1 MFGLGTQEILIILA
15 VALIIFGPKKLPE
28 IGRAIGQG
36 MRELR
41 KASRD
46 IMDTIER
53 DDDDEP
59 EPRPAWTSD
68 QVSHEPLDQVTNE
81 PPHVTDEG
89 QAIPEQ
95 AAVETREEE
104 VTDRTPDE
112 ADQQKETVQNAADSN
127 RD

>member
-28 IGRAIGQG
+28 IGKAIGQG

-46 IMDTIER
+46 IMDTIDR
-53 DDDDEP
+53 DVDDEP
-59 EPRPAWTSD
+59 EPKPAWTPEP
-68 QVSHEPLDQVTNE
+68 VSQQPTEQSFDDTEGEHAGHTQTVDAEQ
-81 PPHVTDEG
+81 TDD
-89 QAIPEQ
+89 P
-95 AAVETREEE
+95 
-104 VTDRTPDE
+104 VTDRTPSQ
-112 ADQQKETVQNAADSN
+112 ADHERESVQNAADSD